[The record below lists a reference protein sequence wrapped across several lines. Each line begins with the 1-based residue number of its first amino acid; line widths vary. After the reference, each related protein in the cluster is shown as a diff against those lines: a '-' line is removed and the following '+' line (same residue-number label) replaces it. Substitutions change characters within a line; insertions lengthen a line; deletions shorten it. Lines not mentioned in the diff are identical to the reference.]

1 MATTISGWKAV
12 NKTARTGELAHFKEV
27 FTFGTGATDVFGT
40 EFGQGVAGT
49 PAPPAG
55 TDFMV
60 VFVQNNTMSAAGDIV
75 LQGRP
80 TSSDSFV
87 ILKDDHI
94 AYAAASS
101 NAGVTSVARYQLQAG
116 LTPTG
121 PEMPRYRFHLDAD
134 GAHSATTGTDKT
146 AEVHII
152 FIQP

>member
-1 MATTISGWKAV
+1 MATTISGWKTV
-12 NKTARTGELAHFKEV
+12 NKDPKSGEMAHFREI
-27 FTFGTGATDVFGT
+27 FTFGTGATDVLGTPFGH
-40 EFGQGVAGT
+40 GVANT

-60 VFVQNNTMSAAGDIV
+60 VFIQNNTMSTAGDIV
-75 LQGRP
+75 VQGRP
-80 TSSDSFV
+80 TANDSFV

-101 NAGVTSVARYQLQAG
+101 NAGVTNVARYQLQDG

-121 PEMPRYRFHLDAD
+121 PEMPIYRFHLDAD

-146 AEVHII
+146 AEVHILWKL
-152 FIQP
+152 P